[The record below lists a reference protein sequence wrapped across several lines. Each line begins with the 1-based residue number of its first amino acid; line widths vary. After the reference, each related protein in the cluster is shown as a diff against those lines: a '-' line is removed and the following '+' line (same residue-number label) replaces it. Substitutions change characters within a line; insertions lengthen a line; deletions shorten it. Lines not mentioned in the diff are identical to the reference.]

1 MRAPLSTAVMIIGL
15 VGYSASL
22 EAQSRFVYTNNDIL
36 STNTVSGFS
45 VAANGAI
52 SEISGSPFQTGGG
65 GTGGGG
71 FAVNRVTAAAGKFLY
86 ASNDGTHNIS
96 AFVVDPVAGGLT
108 QVPTSPYSAGVNS
121 GWGDISLAASA
132 DGQFLFAA
140 VASNLT
146 VVTFGI
152 GADGSL
158 TQLSSV
164 AIPASPA
171 GIKASADGNYLVV
184 GLPGYG
190 IFGAVAMFS
199 IGSSGA
205 LTMVNSVPFADSGPA
220 GNLSGVDID
229 CAGGHVFG
237 SDTIAGPATV
247 DVFSIGSGGLLSAIQ
262 GSPFSAGVGANSN
275 VAVLSSNDQFLFVS
289 DQGSASVTVFGVS
302 SGTLSV
308 VAGSPFAA
316 TGGIPAGMA
325 TDQGGA
331 FLYVAGS
338 PNLIH
343 VFSIAANGALSE
355 VPGSPFNTN
364 QSSGQLL
371 SLAAFPAK
379 TCAAG
384 PVGGP
389 PPVTPPPPPVTP
401 GPTTVKIKIMPG
413 EDNDSDKDDRI
424 NPKSHGKI
432 RVAVLS
438 SSTFNAP
445 AQVDMTSLT
454 FGHTGNEP
462 SLASCNTHR
471 EDVNHD
477 HMPDLVCH
485 FEIKKANFQKG
496 DTIGILKG
504 TLLDKTPIQ
513 GTAPVH
519 IAH

>member
-22 EAQSRFVYTNNDIL
+22 EAQSRFVYTNNDVL
-36 STNTVSGFS
+36 TTNTVSGFS

-52 SEISGSPFQTGGG
+52 SEIAGSPFPTGGG

-71 FAVNRVTAAAGKFLY
+71 FAVNRVTVAGGKFLY
-86 ASNDGTHNIS
+86 ASNDGTHDIG
-96 AFVVDPVAGGLT
+96 AFVIDPVAGGLT
-108 QVPTSPYSAGVNS
+108 QVPTSPYSAGANS

-132 DGQFLFAA
+132 DGQFLFAG

-152 GADGSL
+152 GTDGSL
-158 TQLSSV
+158 TPLSSV
-164 AIPASPA
+164 ASPASPA
-171 GIKASADGNYLVV
+171 GMKASTDGNYLAV
-184 GLPGYG
+184 GLPNYG

-199 IGSSGA
+199 VGSNGA
-205 LTMVNSVPFADSGPA
+205 LTLVNGVPFANSGPA
-220 GNLSGVDID
+220 GNLSGIDID
-229 CAGGHVFG
+229 CAGGHMFG

-262 GSPFSAGVGANSN
+262 GSPFSAAAGANSN
-275 VAVLSSNDQFLFVS
+275 VAVLSPNDQFLFVS
-289 DQGSASVTVFGVS
+289 DQGSASITVFGVS
-302 SGTLSV
+302 SGALSV

-316 TGGIPAGMA
+316 TGGIPVGMA
-325 TDQGGA
+325 TDQSGS

-343 VFSIAANGALSE
+343 VLSIAANGALSE

-379 TCAAG
+379 SCAAG
-384 PVGGP
+384 PVG
-389 PPVTPPPPPVTP
+389 PPVTPPPVTP
-401 GPTTVKIKIMPG
+401 GPTTVTIVIMPG

-438 SSTFNAP
+438 TSTLSAP
-445 AQVDMTSLT
+445 GHVDMTSLT
-454 FGHTGNEP
+454 FGHTGDEK

-471 EDVNHD
+471 EDVNRD
-477 HMPDLVCH
+477 HMPDLVCR
-485 FEIKKANFQKG
+485 FEIRKANFQKG

-504 TLLDKTPIQ
+504 MLLDKTPIQ